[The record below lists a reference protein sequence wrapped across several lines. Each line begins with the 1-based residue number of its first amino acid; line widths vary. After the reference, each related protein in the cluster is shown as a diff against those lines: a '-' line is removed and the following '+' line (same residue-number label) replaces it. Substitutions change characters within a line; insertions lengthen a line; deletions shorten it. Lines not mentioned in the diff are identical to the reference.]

1 MRTVGVGANK
11 PKKTPADAKLKKEN
25 EQLKSELETVKVEN
39 EQLKSELETV
49 KVENEQLKS
58 ELEELKN
65 VEPDAGKGKTS
76 K

>member
-25 EQLKSELETVKVEN
+25 EQLKSELETVKAEN
-39 EQLKSELETV
+39 ERLKSEL
-49 KVENEQLKS
+49 KG
-58 ELEELKN
+58 LKN